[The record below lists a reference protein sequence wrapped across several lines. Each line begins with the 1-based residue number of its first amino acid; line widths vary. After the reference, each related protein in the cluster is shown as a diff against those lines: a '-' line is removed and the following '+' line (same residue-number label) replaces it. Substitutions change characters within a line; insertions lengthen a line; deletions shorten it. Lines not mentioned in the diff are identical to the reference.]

1 MKARVYII
9 IICLFVAT
17 LSAYADMTQSNKS
30 FGQTDYD
37 EMSSNRAVM
46 NSQRYS
52 SPIFEPFTNTT
63 PSEQSEIGSN
73 SPKPS
78 GNMRKF
84 GNFDDVPEGG
94 TQDESYPIGDTLF
107 PLLALALAFGGIT
120 YLRRRSVLKR

>member
-1 MKARVYII
+1 MKTRVYII
-9 IICLFVAT
+9 IISLFVAT

-52 SPIFEPFTNTT
+52 SPIYEPFTNTT

-78 GNMRKF
+78 GHIRK
-84 GNFDDVPEGG
+84 GFDENPDPGV
-94 TQDESYPIGDTLF
+94 TNDESSPIGDTLF

-120 YLRRRSVLKR
+120 YLRRRRNLG

>member
-1 MKARVYII
+1 MKTRVYII
-9 IICLFVAT
+9 IICCFVAT

-52 SPIFEPFTNTT
+52 SPIFEPFSNST
-63 PSEQSEIGSN
+63 PSEQSEIGSG

-78 GNMRKF
+78 GNMRK
-84 GNFDDVPEGG
+84 GFDTGG
-94 TQDESYPIGDTLF
+94 DAGQGPSPIGDAVW
-107 PLLALALAFGGIT
+107 PLILALAVYGAVRV
-120 YLRRRSVLKR
+120 YRRKRRV